1 MSTRGKSSQRIA
13 EALRQDICLNPT
25 TGDGMLH
32 EGTLAQRFNVS
43 RTPIRQA
50 LQRLAYER
58 MITVKSGVGSV
69 IAPLEENQRASDMRA
84 AVALIEA
91 VASCAPDTPAGMDH
105 LREFAGMTGV
115 AEFGELAR
123 PEEFFD
129 LRARLLEALA
139 ALIDNP
145 ILEDAFRAAYWRLI
159 RWRIRDLAEDPA
171 PQVAQLQQV
180 LRTTAAQ
187 LKNATIAQAFAKLAE
202 LEREGDKALAPTH

>member
-1 MSTRGKSSQRIA
+1 MATRGKSSKHIA
-13 EALRQDICLNPT
+13 EVLRQDICLSPSE
-25 TGDGMLH
+25 GDGMLH
-32 EGTLAQRFNVS
+32 EGSLAQRFNVS

-69 IAPLEENQRASDMRA
+69 ISSLNEAQRDDDIQA
-84 AVALIEA
+84 ACALIEA
-91 VASCAPDTPAGMDH
+91 VASCAPDRPAEIDH
-105 LREFAGMTGV
+105 LREFAGMSGV

-159 RWRIRDLAEDPA
+159 RWRLRDLEHG
-171 PQVAQLQQV
+171 
-180 LRTTAAQ
+180 AAQ
-187 LKNATIAQAFAKLAE
+187 QADQLREMLRVTALELKEGSVARAFNRLAE
-202 LEREGDKALAPTH
+202 MERGLVTSLSPAG